1 MYITFQ
7 IISEHNKYKRTG
19 VKLHLKNV
27 TSIQLLFFCFFCMD
41 LKLRLFLCIFPS
53 AASSLSLRLRDTGT
67 RWRHVCPRALSSTL
81 QVADSGVGVRWRSNT
96 HHMRSRS
103 PSQRHLH
110 GHLSLRLSAG
120 HTSGGKK
127 WKRWHDQRFDH
138 PSCNGRR
145 SEIPLLCCFVPN
157 FWSETSRMSWQ
168 IVFWK
173 QTTRRPEQTKNSNPS
188 WSWARRQWSALSAQR
203 NPDLFIFCRG
213 CDCSE

>member
-1 MYITFQ
+1 MNTISILWLRPYIHSSSYFINNLSTKCILHFNLFQ
-7 IISEHNKYKRTG
+7 SITNIKELVWNYILKTSLQFNCFPFILC
-19 VKLHLKNV
+19 LH
-27 TSIQLLFFCFFCMD
+27 
-41 LKLRLFLCIFPS
+41 LKLRLFLYIFPS

-127 WKRWHDQRFDH
+127 GKRWHDLRFDH

-145 SEIPLLCCFVPN
+145 SEIPLCVLF
-157 FWSETSRMSWQ
+157 
-168 IVFWK
+168 
-173 QTTRRPEQTKNSNPS
+173 RP
-188 WSWARRQWSALSAQR
+188 
-203 NPDLFIFCRG
+203 
-213 CDCSE
+213 